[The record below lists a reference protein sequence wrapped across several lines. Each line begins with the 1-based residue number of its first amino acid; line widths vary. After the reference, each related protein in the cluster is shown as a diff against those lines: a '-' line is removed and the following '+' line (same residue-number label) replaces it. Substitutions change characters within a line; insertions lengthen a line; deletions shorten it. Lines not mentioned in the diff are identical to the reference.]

1 MVKNAL
7 SWGKDMI
14 DNFVQGIKD
23 KIEKVKETV
32 GAVAQTVKDFLG
44 FSEPDKGPLSNFH
57 TFSPD
62 MMDLFAKGITDN
74 LDVVQGAVGQMS
86 QAVAAGVDY
95 SGQLNTINDSVTAL
109 GASAGQ
115 PLYATINIGGE
126 QFDSVVVQ
134 ALSRANYLS
143 GGR

>member
-1 MVKNAL
+1 
-7 SWGKDMI
+7 
-14 DNFVQGIKD
+14 
-23 KIEKVKETV
+23 
-32 GAVAQTVKDFLG
+32 
-44 FSEPDKGPLSNFH
+44 
-57 TFSPD
+57 
-62 MMDLFAKGITDN
+62 MMNLFAKGITDN
-74 LDVVQGAVGQMS
+74 LGTVQSAMTEVGS
-86 QAVAAGVDY
+86 TVAAGVDY
-95 SGQLNTINDSVTAL
+95 SGQLSTINDSVTAL